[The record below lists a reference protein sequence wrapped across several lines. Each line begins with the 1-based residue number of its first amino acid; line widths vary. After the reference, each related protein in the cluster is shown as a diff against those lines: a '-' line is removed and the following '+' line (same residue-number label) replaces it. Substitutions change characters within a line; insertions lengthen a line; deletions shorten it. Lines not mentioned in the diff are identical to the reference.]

1 MKDSDWL
8 ILSELYKNPNMTKVA
23 DLLYTTQPSMT
34 KRLQHMEEEFG
45 VSIVNRTAKGLV
57 FTPEGEYLGR
67 QADIY
72 LRFLE
77 ETRRELERM
86 KHMGD
91 SVINIGSSYTYSKY
105 DLGEL
110 MLRYRRQ
117 HPEVHFN
124 VITEGSDSLFR
135 RMLDGTID
143 VAFIRGDYGG
153 SLNKVL
159 VGRNNAYVVTKEPVI
174 LSDLKTMTRIGY
186 STNRQT
192 QKQLDDWYTEQFSEP
207 APANMSVGYID
218 VAWQLVER
226 GAGYVCCFVPENY
239 EGQGRLF
246 LTPMCHRD
254 GTPVSRNT
262 WFFYPKSKRLPEAQA
277 DFIRYVELELREKL
291 GSNPEDKEPNV

>member
-45 VSIVNRTAKGLV
+45 VTIVNRTPKGLV
-57 FTPEGEYLGR
+57 FTKEGSYLGR

-72 LRFLE
+72 LRFLK

-86 KHMGD
+86 KNQD
-91 SVINIGSSYTYSKY
+91 ETVITIGSSYTYSKY
-105 DLGEL
+105 YLGEL
-110 MLRYRRQ
+110 MIRYRHER
-117 HPEVHFN
+117 PDTHFN

-143 VAFIRGDYGG
+143 VAFIRGDYEGAV
-153 SLNKVL
+153 NKIL
-159 VGRNNAYVVTKEPVI
+159 VERSNAYVVTDHPVLI
-174 LSDLKTMTRIGY
+174 EDLRQMTRIGY
-186 STNRQT
+186 STNKQT
-192 QKQLDDWYTEQFSEP
+192 QKLLDDWYTEQFSEP
-207 APANMSVGYID
+207 APANMIVGYID
-218 VAWQLVER
+218 VAWQLVEK
-226 GAGYVCCFVPENY
+226 GTGYVCCFVPDHY
-239 EGQGRLF
+239 EGKKRLF

-262 WFFYPKSKRLPEAQA
+262 WFLYPKRKHLPECQQA
-277 DFIRYVELELREKL
+277 FVEFVEQELKISSEKT
-291 GSNPEDKEPNV
+291 E

>member
-45 VSIVNRTAKGLV
+45 VTIVDRTPTGLV
-57 FTPEGEYLGR
+57 FTKEGAYLGR

-72 LRFLE
+72 LRFLD
-77 ETRRELERM
+77 ETRRELDRM
-86 KHMGD
+86 KNQD
-91 SVINIGSSYTYSKY
+91 ETVINIGSSYTYGKY
-105 DLGEL
+105 ELGEL
-110 MLRYRRQ
+110 MIRYRRD
-117 HPEVHFN
+117 HPGVHFN

-143 VAFIRGDYGG
+143 VAFIRGDYEG
-153 SLNKVL
+153 SVNRTL
-159 VGRNNAYVVTKEPVI
+159 VERANAYIVTSQPVLI
-174 LSDLKTMTRIGY
+174 SDLKQMTRIGY

-192 QKQLDDWYTEQFSEP
+192 QKLLDDWYTEQFGTP
-207 APANMSVGYID
+207 APANMIVGYID
-218 VAWQLVER
+218 VAWQLVEK
-226 GAGYVCCFVPENY
+226 GTGYVCCFVPDHY
-239 EGQGRLF
+239 EGKNRLF

-262 WFFYPKSKRLPEAQA
+262 WFLYPKSKRLPECQQQ
-277 DFIRYVELELREKL
+277 FVNFVEKELKIK
-291 GSNPEDKEPNV
+291 ED

>member
-34 KRLQHMEEEFG
+34 KRLQHMEQEFG
-45 VSIVNRTAKGLV
+45 IRIVDRTPKGLV
-57 FTPEGEYLGR
+57 FTKEGAYLGR

-77 ETRRELERM
+77 ETKRELERM
-86 KHMGD
+86 KNQD
-91 SVINIGSSYTYSKY
+91 DTVINIGSSYTYGKY
-105 DLGEL
+105 YLGEL
-110 MLRYRRQ
+110 MIRYRRE

-143 VAFIRGDYGG
+143 VAFIRDDYEG
-153 SLNKVL
+153 SVNRVL
-159 VGRNNAYVVTKEPVI
+159 VERANAYIVTNQPVLI
-174 LSDLKTMTRIGY
+174 SDLKQMTRIGY

-192 QKQLDDWYTEQFSEP
+192 QKMLDDWYTEQFQEP
-207 APANMSVGYID
+207 APANMIVGYID
-218 VAWQLVER
+218 VAWQLVEK
-226 GAGYVCCFVPENY
+226 GTGYVCSFVPDHY
-239 EGQGRLF
+239 EGKNRLF

-262 WFFYPKSKRLPEAQA
+262 WFLYPKSKRLPNCQQE
-277 DFIRYVELELREKL
+277 FVKFVEKELKI
-291 GSNPEDKEPNV
+291 GKDQ

>member
-23 DLLYTTQPSMT
+23 DLLHITQPSMT
-34 KRLQHMEEEFG
+34 KRLQHIEEEFG
-45 VSIVNRTAKGLV
+45 VTIVNRTSRGLI

-72 LRFLE
+72 LHFLN
-77 ETRRELERM
+77 ETHRELARM
-86 KHMGD
+86 KNMGD
-91 SVINIGSSYTYSKY
+91 SVIYIGSSYTYSKY

-124 VITEGSDSLFR
+124 VITESSDSLFR
-135 RMLDGTID
+135 RMLDGTIHM
-143 VAFIRGDYGG
+143 AFIRGDYDS

-159 VGRNNAYVVTKEPVI
+159 VSRNNAYVVTKEPII
-174 LSDLKTMTRIGY
+174 LSDLKSMTRIGY
-186 STNRQT
+186 STNHQT
-192 QKQLDDWYTEQFSEP
+192 QKQLDDWYTEQFKEP

-226 GAGYVCCFVPENY
+226 GAGHVCCFVPEQY
-239 EGQGRLF
+239 EGQKRLF

-277 DFIRYVELELREKL
+277 DFIRFVAQDLKEKRESD
-291 GSNPEDKEPNV
+291 GTQEVIV